1 MNPAA
6 AAARIARVCAMGSGL
21 AACALPGEPVVNRMG
36 VDDAR
41 YNRDLAACK
50 EQSGF
55 LPGFSNPVATC
66 LTGKGYQ
73 VLMGR

>member
-1 MNPAA
+1 MR
-6 AAARIARVCAMGSGL
+6 RIGAGGRTAGVCLVGWL
-21 AACALPGEPVVNRMG
+21 LNACSFPSEPIVNRMDI
-36 VDDAR
+36 DDAR

-50 EQSGF
+50 QQSGS

-73 VLMGR
+73 VLLGQ